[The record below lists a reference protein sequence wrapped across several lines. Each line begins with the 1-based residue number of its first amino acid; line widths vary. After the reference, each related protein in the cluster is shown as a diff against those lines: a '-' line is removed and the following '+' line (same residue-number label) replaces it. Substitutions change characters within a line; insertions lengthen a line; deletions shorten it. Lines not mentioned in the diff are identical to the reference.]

1 MIDFRNITYLRQGNT
16 RQQQAYALLTEH
28 AVMETLKPFDPILVE
43 SIPLNV
49 GIETSDID
57 IICCWQSKNE
67 LVDAVLHAF
76 GTAENF
82 SITEKNTEEGC
93 IVRCQLTI
101 HDFDIEIFGSSVPS
115 DQQNAYKRMLA
126 KYEIV
131 ERNGEDFRQ
140 AVVNLKRKGFKTGE
154 AIRMLLESNVG
165 YTGSSD

>member
-1 MIDFRNITYLRQGNT
+1 MVDFRNIGYLRQGNA

-28 AVMETLKPFDPILVE
+28 AVMETLKAFDPILVG

-57 IICCWQSKNE
+57 IICCWKSKNE
-67 LVDAVLHAF
+67 FVEAVSNAF
-76 GTAENF
+76 NTADCF
-82 SITEKNTEEGC
+82 SITEKNTDEGC
-93 IVRCQLTI
+93 IVRCQLAI
-101 HDFDIEIFGSSVPS
+101 HDFDIEIFGSRIPS

-140 AVVNLKRKGFKTGE
+140 GVVNLKRRGFKTGE
-154 AIRMLLESNVG
+154 AIKHLLDNNV
-165 YTGSSD
+165 

>member
-1 MIDFRNITYLRQGNT
+1 MIDFRNIAYLQQGNV
-16 RQQQAYALLTEH
+16 RQREAYALLTDY
-28 AVMETLKPFDPILVE
+28 AVMEKLKAFDPILVG

-57 IICCWQSKNE
+57 IICCWKSKNE
-67 LVDAVLHAF
+67 FIDAVLRAF

-82 SITEKNTEEGC
+82 SITDKNTDEGC
-93 IVRCQLTI
+93 IVRCQLSL

-131 ERNGEDFRQ
+131 ERNGENFRQ

-154 AIRMLLESNVG
+154 AIKHLLDNNVG
-165 YTGSSD
+165 ITD

>member
-1 MIDFRNITYLRQGNT
+1 MIDFRNITYLQQGNA

-28 AVMETLKPFDPILVE
+28 AVMETLKLFDPILVG

-49 GIETSDID
+49 GTETSDID

-67 LVDAVLHAF
+67 FVEAVNNAF
-76 GTAENF
+76 GSADCF
-82 SITEKNTEEGC
+82 CITDKNTDEGC
-93 IVRCQLTI
+93 IVRCQLAI

-126 KYEIV
+126 KYEII

-140 AVVNLKRKGFKTGE
+140 GVVNLKRKGIKTGE
-154 AIRMLLESNVG
+154 AIRMLLENNDG
-165 YTGSSD
+165 NKD